1 MTCIFSYRGQL
12 FQLLQIYE
20 FLSKSQRFLQPY
32 LYHLSCFSYC
42 KYMNF

>member
-1 MTCIFSYRGQL
+1 ML

-20 FLSKSQRFLQPY
+20 FLSKSQQVHKNGFDE
-32 LYHLSCFSYC
+32 SGCFSYC